1 MNSTPGQPL
10 LLVAPPAE
18 PLAPLAPAVTPR
30 VAVAVREL
38 VRTFPG
44 EPPVVANDRL
54 SFDIHRGEIFGLLG
68 PNGAGKT
75 TLVMQLMG
83 LMRPTSG
90 HLQVEHVDVVRQPDA
105 VKELIGFLPQGEL
118 ALHYVEVER
127 ALHYTGRLRGQSEHD
142 ARAQTRQLIDM
153 LGLGDFRRRY
163 VNHLSGGMS
172 RLVGFGMALMGN
184 PRLLILDEPTNELD
198 PHKRR
203 LVWDTLDQL
212 NREQGLTCLLVTHN
226 VLEAERVIHRV
237 AVMDRGRII
246 ALGTP
251 QDIKQRAGGHVRLE
265 LQLKE
270 GVRLEDWELERLR
283 GHGQVTEIREGH
295 YRTYLEPQRAG
306 QASAEILQA
315 LGLQRVEDLRL
326 APPSLEEVYLDLDR
340 GACEEAP
347 ALPPVP
353 SIEESPSPGPSR
365 LRRELVALK
374 YLWFEHM
381 LEVRHTW
388 AWNAVFS
395 LFMPVAMVFGL
406 SRIGLGLSDRMSLL
420 YIVSGAAVFA
430 VATEGL
436 LTCAQ
441 RIGMMR
447 KDGRL
452 IYYAAL
458 PISQASF
465 VASLV
470 LSRVFIIF
478 PGVVTPLL
486 AGWLLHGIRLELSP
500 WLLVLVPLSALSFC
514 GAGLV
519 LGSLIRDLDLL
530 VVVTNA
536 LISLLLLAAPVFI
549 PAEALPPPLRALG
562 MLLPPTYAAD
572 ALRRALDGTVDARFA
587 LDLAVLAVVTLA
599 SFVGLSRWMRWRVD

>member
-1 MNSTPGQPL
+1 MSPPSGSSPL
-10 LLVAPPAE
+10 RESPLAEPPSLLVPVSASQVP
-18 PLAPLAPAVTPR
+18 VS
-30 VAVAVREL
+30 VRNL

-44 EPPVVANDRL
+44 EPPQIANDQL

-90 HLQVEHVDVVRQPDA
+90 HIQIEHVDVVRDPDA
-105 VKELIGFLPQGEL
+105 VKSLIGFLPQGEL
-118 ALHYVEVER
+118 ALNYLEVER

-142 ARAQTRQLIDM
+142 ARTQSRQIIEQ
-153 LGLGDFRRRY
+153 LGLGSFRSRY

-172 RLVGFGMALMGN
+172 RLVGFGMALMGH

-226 VLEAERVIHRV
+226 VLEAERVIHRL

-251 QDIKQRAGGHVRLE
+251 QDIKQRAGGHIRLE

-270 GVRLEDWELERLR
+270 GLRLEDRELEQLR
-283 GHGQVTEIREGH
+283 RHGQVIEVRGGH
-295 YRTYLEPQRAG
+295 YRTYLDPQ
-306 QASAEILQA
+306 QAAPSSVELIQA
-315 LGLQRVEDLRL
+315 LGLERVEDLRL

-340 GACEEAP
+340 SAAGETP
-347 ALPPVP
+347 ALPPP
-353 SIEESPSPGPSR
+353 PRLEEAAPSP
-365 LRRELVALK
+365 RRPGRHLVALK
-374 YLWFEHM
+374 YLWIAHM

-406 SRIGLGLSDRMSLL
+406 SRIGMGLSDRTSLL
-420 YIVSGAAVFA
+420 YIVSGAAVFS
-430 VATEGL
+430 VATEGI

-441 RIGMMR
+441 RIAMMR

-452 IYYAAL
+452 IYYASL

-465 VASLV
+465 VASII
-470 LSRVFIIF
+470 LSRVFIVF
-478 PGVVTPLL
+478 PGVITPLL

-500 WLLVLVPLSALSFC
+500 WLLVVIPLTALSFS
-514 GAGLV
+514 GVGMM
-519 LGSLIRDLDLL
+519 LGSAIRDLDLL
-530 VVVTNA
+530 VVITNA
-536 LISLLLLAAPVFI
+536 LISVLLLAAPVFI
-549 PAEALPPPLRALG
+549 PEEALPSPLRAMG
-562 MLLPPTYAAD
+562 FLLPPTYAAD
-572 ALRRALDGTVDARFA
+572 ALRRALDGAVDLRFA
-587 LDLAVLAVVTLA
+587 VDLAVLAAMTLV
-599 SFVGLSRWMRWRVD
+599 SFAGLSRWMRWRVD